1 MSGFCPQCGAKL
13 SASQKFCTGCG
24 AAVAAPTSS
33 NTAPAQA
40 APATSPASS
49 TARFGSGRMILVAG
63 LVTGGAA
70 LAAALIVFGPKLQRS
85 PPSVPV
91 ATAPPVVAPPV
102 AAPPVATA
110 APPANSG
117 AARITADRWASYV
130 NDRYGV
136 IVEYPADLFEIQP
149 PPPDNAGRDFTAQK
163 AGARFFVYSHANAMS
178 ASLQELQA
186 EDVLDLGDGTAVKNN
201 GADWYQVTATKGT
214 DTILRRVL
222 LSEGGEMVHRL
233 EIAYPKTAASA
244 FAPVVARM
252 IKTFRVDPTIFEKA
266 ANAANAAAAPAER
279 APSASSQPG
288 WQRFDSTALGLRIA
302 GYNGKVGISADVPA
316 GWNHVSSSNSE
327 RRETNVIDFNE
338 AEDSSEGVLYVSFRA
353 ERHGPK
359 ATLAS
364 EARVIKTRLSEGA
377 DNYRLVS
384 ERLTQIASRPA
395 IVFSMQF
402 SGSDK
407 PDLLREDVAIVDAGP
422 VFYFITSG
430 APATRYAAISKIY
443 AHVIETLSVAE

>member
-1 MSGFCPQCGAKL
+1 MSGFCPQCGAQL
-13 SASQKFCTGCG
+13 SASQKFCTDCG
-24 AAVAAPTSS
+24 AAV
-33 NTAPAQA
+33 TAPAPSGT
-40 APATSPASS
+40 APATSQASS
-49 TARFGSGRMILVAG
+49 TSRFGSGRMILVAS
-63 LVTGGAA
+63 LVIGGAA
-70 LAAALIVFGPKLQRS
+70 LAAALIVVGPKLQPS

-91 ATAPPVVAPPV
+91 ATTPPV

-110 APPANSG
+110 ATPANSG
-117 AARITADRWASYV
+117 TARITADRWTSYV

-149 PPPDNAGRDFTAQK
+149 PPPDNAGRDFTADK

-186 EDVLDLGDGTAVKNN
+186 EDVLDIGDGTAVKNN

-233 EIAYPKTAASA
+233 EIVYPKTAAAA
-244 FAPVVARM
+244 FAPVTARM
-252 IKTFRVDPTIFEKA
+252 IRSFRVDPTIFEKA
-266 ANAANAAAAPAER
+266 ANAANAAPPPTVNAPTPVPPA
-279 APSASSQPG
+279 PG
-288 WQRFDSTALGLRIA
+288 WQRFNWSSLRIP
-302 GYNGKVGISADVPA
+302 GYSGRTGMTMEVPLGWSYFTSA
-316 GWNHVSSSNSE
+316 NSE
-327 RRETNVIDFNE
+327 RRETNVLDFNE
-338 AEDSSEGVLYVSFRA
+338 TEANTQGTLYVSFRA

-364 EARVIKTRLSEGA
+364 EAKVIKTRLSEGA
-377 DNYRLVS
+377 DNYRLLS
-384 ERLTQIASRPA
+384 ERTTQIAARPA

-430 APATRYAAISKIY
+430 APATRYAAISKIS
-443 AHVIETLSVAE
+443 AHVLETLGFAE